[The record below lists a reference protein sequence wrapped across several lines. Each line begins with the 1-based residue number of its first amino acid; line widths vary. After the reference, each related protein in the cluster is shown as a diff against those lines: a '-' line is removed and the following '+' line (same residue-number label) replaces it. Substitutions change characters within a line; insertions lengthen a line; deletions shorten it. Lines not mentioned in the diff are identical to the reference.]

1 MPEEDKKI
9 TVRSKGPYLLR
20 GGIPLVRKS
29 QVMSPL
35 GERLSWKDEGT
46 ISAEEPIGYVGVVSL
61 NRNPSP
67 TVPTRWCGSTARNRP
82 TRGQYPIAARPLGP
96 RRYLSKKTIR
106 SVCIQVFAAT
116 PFPIS
121 GACGATAAT
130 PKCWQKIIDKLD
142 NCPSGSLAYALESG
156 GEIIEPDLRRSGPL
170 TLD

>member
-82 TRGQYPIAARPLGP
+82 TRAN
-96 RRYLSKKTIR
+96 IR
-106 SVCIQVFAAT
+106 SQ
-116 PFPIS
+116 
-121 GACGATAAT
+121 
-130 PKCWQKIIDKLD
+130 Q
-142 NCPSGSLAYALESG
+142 
-156 GEIIEPDLRRSGPL
+156 DL
-170 TLD
+170 